1 MPRSDNDAAAFVL
14 DTRFRERRDVLRTS
28 EKGIVNMFSKL
39 GWLTAGIG
47 IVALACVAFVPSAG
61 VSASTPTTGA
71 TPAPAPGTATTA
83 NIDIDRWPLR
93 IQGRPESLDGGGANG
108 WYVWHDDTGLHIRTT
123 TPAARDHVFTA
134 VLTTAGVF
142 RDVDKV
148 RLENKDDVQL
158 LDGGHV
164 LIVRFHTY
172 AGIDG
177 ADFRIA
183 GGDGLHLRFDEA
195 GNLVPASHIFLGHF
209 SVHPGDNPFS
219 VRRKEA

>member
-1 MPRSDNDAAAFVL
+1 MCRVRAIGRRIGEHADDRSNARSSGQHGNDGEHRPRPLAAA
-14 DTRFRERRDVLRTS
+14 D
-28 EKGIVNMFSKL
+28 
-39 GWLTAGIG
+39 
-47 IVALACVAFVPSAG
+47 
-61 VSASTPTTGA
+61 
-71 TPAPAPGTATTA
+71 
-83 NIDIDRWPLR
+83 
-93 IQGRPESLDGGGANG
+93 QGRPESLDAGGTNG
-108 WYVWHDDTGLHIRTT
+108 WYFWHDDAGLHIRTT
-123 TPAARDHVFTA
+123 TPADRNHVFTA
-134 VLTTAGVF
+134 ILTTGGVF

-148 RLENKDDVQL
+148 RLEHADDVQL

-177 ADFRIA
+177 VDFRIG